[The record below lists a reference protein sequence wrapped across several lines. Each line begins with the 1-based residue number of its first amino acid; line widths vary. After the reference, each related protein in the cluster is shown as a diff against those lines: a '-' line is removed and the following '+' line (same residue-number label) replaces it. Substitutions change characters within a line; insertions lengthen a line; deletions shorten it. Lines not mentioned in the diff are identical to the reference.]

1 MDVQA
6 LLDVSPEELASAI
19 LQRRRFLHEHLPTI
33 ESRSKDEMDQLGP
46 SVEKLR
52 LARDSSLNKVADLK
66 QRRNNAQTEA
76 KALLEQTKILRE
88 KLEEGSGMKSLDPKW
103 AKVKLEENLADVEAK
118 IEKGAL
124 SLTDERRL
132 LAERKSLLEKNDEW
146 LKARRENNP
155 EMAQYVDS
163 SKKMQ
168 RLFKTADK
176 LHSEMLDVVE
186 KQETVHEN
194 FIEFRDAFRNSMKQ
208 LERSQALIKQSE
220 TSISYWEKRLENGF
234 GPLIGG
240 EQDLLENAKRV
251 ESGGHSSVRRR
262 DAELPNPDVKSSRGD
277 SNE

>member
-1 MDVQA
+1 M
-6 LLDVSPEELASAI
+6 
-19 LQRRRFLHEHLPTI
+19 
-33 ESRSKDEMDQLGP
+33 
-46 SVEKLR
+46 
-52 LARDSSLNKVADLK
+52 
-66 QRRNNAQTEA
+66 
-76 KALLEQTKILRE
+76 
-88 KLEEGSGMKSLDPKW
+88 EEGSGMKSLDPKW